1 MVRLKM
7 ISEADV
13 IGAISGKDS
22 LDLFKMVAAQTNSD
36 TEMFRSKV
44 KLSRKQYYSRMSRMT
59 KVGIIKRK
67 NGKYSLTSLGK
78 ILYESETM
86 IEGALTDFWKLKAI
100 DSLESSMEVGALP
113 QEERNKI
120 LDALID
126 NRQTKEIIVQ
136 TIKR

>member
-1 MVRLKM
+1 M

-13 IGAISGKDS
+13 IGAISGKYS

>member
-13 IGAISGKDS
+13 IGAISGKYS

-100 DSLESSMEVGALP
+100 DSLESSMEVGALS

>member
-1 MVRLKM
+1 M

-13 IGAISGKDS
+13 IGAISDKHS
-22 LDLFKMVAAQTNSD
+22 LDLFKMVAAQTNSY

-44 KLSRKQYYSRMSRMT
+44 KLSRKQYYFRMSRMT

-67 NGKYSLTSLGK
+67 NGKYSLTSMGK

-86 IEGALTDFWKLKAI
+86 IEDALKDFWKLKAI

-136 TIKR
+136 AITR

>member
-1 MVRLKM
+1 M

-13 IGAISGKDS
+13 IGAISGKYS

-100 DSLESSMEVGALP
+100 DSLESSMEVGALS